1 LGDDF
6 LAPMSEHEK
15 DKRFKIQPHPAEP
28 PQLGAG
34 LNNKPEFSALNP
46 RGGPYI
52 PSQDILRSLD
62 PPSSR
67 KEGKRADEL
76 NKKES

>member
-6 LAPMSEHEK
+6 LALMSEHEK
-15 DKRFKIQPHPAEP
+15 DKQFKIQPHPA
-28 PQLGAG
+28 LGAG
-34 LNNKPEFSALNP
+34 LNNKPEFSAVNP

-67 KEGKRADEL
+67 EEGKPADEL
-76 NKKES
+76 NKRES